1 MTEPSSNLI
10 STNGPPFRGG
20 EARCAGRWPWLSTLW
35 GEALLFLVTVL
46 GLLFLFFAMAAHV
59 LKGGSFPWDVPVLQ
73 TIHSQATPTRDA
85 VMVFITH
92 RGGGWEVGFAATV
105 MVVVLTGS
113 RRFHDAVFLAVAVG
127 GVGLA
132 NVLAKIAFQ
141 RVRPHL
147 WESPAPEFDYGFP
160 SGHAMLSLALALAV
174 VVLTGRTR
182 WRWPAVTVGVGFV
195 LAVGFS
201 RIYLGVHFP
210 SDVLSAWLLAGAWVA
225 AVAFVRS
232 GQAAKRLLPTPLR
245 QGVAY
250 GLLLVLL
257 PAAYVVRLLYQ
268 DNFHAIS
275 PGKVFRSGQ
284 MDSANLRRVVERYRI
299 ETIIN
304 LHGSSPQEEW
314 YRQKTNIARH
324 LNARH
329 LDFAL
334 SAGSEV
340 SDAEIEAILDSIR
353 TAPKPMLIHCN
364 GGADRT
370 SLIASLYLFAVE
382 GMPAAQ
388 ASRELSPFYG
398 PIPHLHWN
406 YSIAVDRSY
415 WCYVSNQAASRNRGF
430 HPSRNR
436 HEKRA

>member
-1 MTEPSSNLI
+1 MTEPLTNPV
-10 STNGPPFRGG
+10 STNGPPFRGRD
-20 EARCAGRWPWLSTLW
+20 ARRAGRWPWLRTLW
-35 GEALLFLVTVL
+35 GEALLFLVAVL

-59 LKGGSFPWDVPVLQ
+59 LNGRSFPWDVPVLQ

-105 MVVVLTGS
+105 LVVALTGS
-113 RRFHDAVFLAVAVG
+113 RRFNDAVFLAVAVG

-132 NVLAKIAFQ
+132 NKLAKITFQ

-174 VVLTGRTR
+174 VILTWRTR
-182 WRWPAVTVGVGFV
+182 WRWPAVTAGVGFV
-195 LAVGFS
+195 WAVGFS

-210 SDVLSAWLLAGAWVA
+210 SDVLGAWLLAGAWVA
-225 AVAFVRS
+225 AAAFVRS
-232 GQAAKRLLPTPLR
+232 GEAAKRLLPTPLR
-245 QGVAY
+245 QGAAY

-257 PAAYVVRLLYQ
+257 LAAYVVRVLSQ
-268 DNFHAIS
+268 DNFHVVSA
-275 PGKVFRSGQ
+275 GKIYRSGQ

-304 LHGSSPQEEW
+304 LRGSNPKEEW
-314 YRQKTNIARH
+314 YRQETTTARL

-329 LDFAL
+329 LDFAF
-334 SAGSEV
+334 SAGREV
-340 SDAEIEAILDSIR
+340 NDAEIEAILGSIR
-353 TAPKPMLIHCN
+353 TAPKPVLLHRN

-370 SLIASLYLFAVE
+370 SLIASLYLLAVE
-382 GMPAAQ
+382 EKPAAQ

-398 PIPHLHWN
+398 HIPQLHWSD
-406 YSIAVDRSY
+406 SIAMDRSY
-415 WCYVSNQAASRNRGF
+415 WRYVSDQAAKAQPRL
-430 HPSRNR
+430 PS
-436 HEKRA
+436 H